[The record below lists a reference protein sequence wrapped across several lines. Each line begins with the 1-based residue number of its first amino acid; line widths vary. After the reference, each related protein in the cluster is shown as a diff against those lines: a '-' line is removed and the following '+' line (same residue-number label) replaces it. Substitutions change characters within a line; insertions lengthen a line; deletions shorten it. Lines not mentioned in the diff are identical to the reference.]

1 MSVRCVEN
9 MIEILQRFNATDMV
23 SMSVIDGTPT
33 MFVNDEPVLGGDCE
47 CDSCEEIRKTLPD
60 FKIPAF

>member
-1 MSVRCVEN
+1 MPIRCVEN

-23 SMSVIDGTPT
+23 SMSVLDGKPT

-47 CDSCEEIRKTLPD
+47 CDSCEEIRQKLGS
-60 FKIPAF
+60 F